1 MTSRIRAAIV
11 VAAWLAS
18 LLPHALAESPL
29 TTATP
34 GLQDLRGIA
43 QLQSLFDSDRDN
55 VRVVLLLSP
64 T

>member
-1 MTSRIRAAIV
+1 MTSRIRVAIV
-11 VAAWLAS
+11 VAAWLVVLS
-18 LLPHALAESPL
+18 PHTFAQSAVSIAPP
-29 TTATP
+29 A
-34 GLQDLRGIA
+34 LQDLSGIA